1 MGLWK
6 GKLVRG
12 GIFAVAIAAVM
23 ILSAGSAAATAAPA
37 AHSAAPTSPVKASPS
52 AAAHS
57 LPPPAKLRGLFV
69 GPAHILSTHA
79 TGHGTAVSYSGNW
92 AGYADIAKAGDGVTQ
107 EVTAEWYTPTI
118 SCSNAPSGG
127 DYEVMWI
134 GIDGWA
140 TDTVEQVGTLS
151 YCATTGATPGYYSWW
166 EFFPY
171 NDIQTVSSIG
181 GGNFVQAYVDY
192 NPAGCVGTTCG
203 IYTLVFSNI
212 DNYADNFQVTGNPT
226 TCNAANGA
234 CETGADSGPE
244 CISEAPS
251 GFGYSGV
258 TPLADYGKLTFY
270 ACAAEINGKF
280 AGIASLTSVA
290 TVDRIDQV
298 GGISGKVI
306 QSTATAISYFYG
318 KSEFAVTW
326 KGLD

>member
-1 MGLWK
+1 MGA
-6 GKLVRG
+6 

-23 ILSAGSAAATAAPA
+23 VLSAGSASATTASHTAGA
-37 AHSAAPTSPVKASPS
+37 SAPS
-52 AAAHS
+52 AAIHS
-57 LPPPAKLRGLFV
+57 LPPPAKLRNMVV
-69 GPAHILSTHA
+69 GPAQILSTRPA
-79 TGHGTAVSYSGNW
+79 NAHGTAVSYSSNW
-92 AGYADIAKAGDGVTQ
+92 AGYADVAKAGDGVTQ

-118 SCSNAPSGG
+118 SCANAPSGG

-140 TDTVEQVGTLS
+140 TGTVEQVGTLS
-151 YCATTGATPGYYSWW
+151 YCSTTGATPGYYSWW

-171 NDIQTVSSIG
+171 NDITTVNSIG

-192 NPAGCVGTTCG
+192 NPAGCYDNVCG

-212 DNYADNFQVTGNPT
+212 DNYADNFQITGNPT
-226 TCNAANGA
+226 VCNSDNGA
-234 CETGADSGPE
+234 CETGSDSGPE

-258 TPLADYGKLTFY
+258 TPLADYGKLKFY

-280 AGIASLTSVA
+280 AGIDSLGSVA
-290 TVDRIDQV
+290 TIYQIDQV
-298 GGISGKVI
+298 GGVSGKVI
-306 QSTATAISYFYG
+306 QSTGGATSYFYG